1 MQIRVIFTNQ
11 SAGKV
16 TVNSLEQMINNG
28 QVAAY
33 YEDQWISVKDT
44 RNNTSSH
51 EVDTKKYKSNSTSSD
66 CVSAFLMPEEAHNEP
81 VRFL

>member
-16 TVNSLEQMINNG
+16 SVNSLEQMINNG

-33 YEDQWISVKDT
+33 YEDRWISVKEI
-44 RNNTSSH
+44 RNNTSPH
-51 EVDTKKYKSNSTSSD
+51 EVGAANKGLCFT
-66 CVSAFLMPEEAHNEP
+66 
-81 VRFL
+81 

>member
-16 TVNSLEQMINNG
+16 SVNSLEQMINNG

-33 YEDQWISVKDT
+33 YEDQWISVKDA

-51 EVDTKKYKSNSTSSD
+51 EVDMTD
-66 CVSAFLMPEEAHNEP
+66 
-81 VRFL
+81 